1 MKKPSANGKT
11 QITIVLDETGSM
23 MTVRDQT
30 ISGFNEFLQ
39 SQEDKSL
46 GECRVTLVKFNSE
59 KIKTEYSGKLVADCP
74 SLGNDN
80 YWPTAMTPLYD
91 AIAQA
96 IKDTEKAVGLTSKVL
111 SKMTGHA
118 VAAGPAVILMV
129 LTDGMENA
137 SQQYTQKKVF
147 DMIIEK
153 KKLGWAF
160 VFLGSNQDSWASAE
174 SLGYAHGSVGHY
186 AHANVAGAFA
196 GVSQAMTAYRGAY
209 SAVRC
214 MAVTDAVKSEYVQA
228 LADNFY
234 QGETEIDEKTA
245 AKFQARRE
253 SLTGNGDKDVS
264 HTS

>member
-1 MKKPSANGKT
+1 MVKPSANGKT

-23 MTVRDQT
+23 AGVRDQT

-59 KIKTEYSGKLVADCP
+59 KIKTEYSGKLIADCP
-74 SLGNDN
+74 NLANDN

-91 AIAQA
+91 AIARA
-96 IKDTEKAVGLTSKVL
+96 IKDTEVAVGLTSKVL
-111 SKMTGHA
+111 SKMTGHQ

-129 LTDGMENA
+129 LTDGLENA
-137 SQQYTQKKVF
+137 SQQYTQQKVF
-147 DMIIEK
+147 DMITEK

-160 VFLGSNQDSWASAE
+160 VFLGSNQDSWGSAE
-174 SLGYAHGSVGHY
+174 GLGYARGSVGHY
-186 AHANVAGAFA
+186 AQENISGAFA
-196 GVSQAMTAYRGAY
+196 GVSQAMTAYRA
-209 SAVRC
+209 SSNAVRC
-214 MAVTDAVKSEYVQA
+214 MSASPTEKFAAVQM

-234 QGETEIDEKTA
+234 QGETEIDEQTA
-245 AKFQARRE
+245 AKFQARKV
-253 SLTGNGDKDVS
+253 TGSGDKDVS